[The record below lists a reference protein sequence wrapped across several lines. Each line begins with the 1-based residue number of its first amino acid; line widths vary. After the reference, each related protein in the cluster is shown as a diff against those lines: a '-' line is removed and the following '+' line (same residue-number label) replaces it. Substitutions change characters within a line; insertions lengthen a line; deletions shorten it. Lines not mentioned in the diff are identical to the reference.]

1 VRYWAVGR
9 ALLAV
14 QTQLTKTPNVFVEST
29 FDTFLAGAKSESR
42 SIQVD
47 SKNCAHSIET
57 LLRAGGLSGV
67 ALRNAIDPLVTQCI
81 NRGSTRTAKILRK
94 CVEPVESERDIP
106 DTLQEGGVT
115 ASVDEICLDIFARF
129 DVLYRQELAE
139 SKAIRKTPSRAATPI
154 LQQLGSNFN
163 LGQPRQT

>member
-1 VRYWAVGR
+1 MRYWAVGR

-81 NRGSTRTAKILRK
+81 NRGSTRRTVCKNFAQDLV
-94 CVEPVESERDIP
+94 CGN
-106 DTLQEGGVT
+106 GG
-115 ASVDEICLDIFARF
+115 
-129 DVLYRQELAE
+129 
-139 SKAIRKTPSRAATPI
+139 K
-154 LQQLGSNFN
+154 
-163 LGQPRQT
+163 